1 MIRIEITSRNRYN
14 ERKNKSLV
22 ITMQLK
28 NINGGKMNRFFSKLI
43 QEIEPYVPGE
53 QPKDKKYIKLNT
65 NENPYPPSPKVLEA
79 IQKVD
84 SELKLYP
91 DPECSA
97 LRETAAQYYGLKK
110 EQVFVGNGSDEVLAF
125 CFPAFFLDKPL
136 YFPDITY
143 SFYPVYSKLFGVE
156 YENKS
161 LKEDFIIHIEDYFDN
176 NGSILIPN
184 PNAPTGEYLGLN
196 SVKEILKNNP
206 DNLVVMDEAY
216 VDFGGESCVKLIDEY
231 PNLLVIQTLSKSWSL
246 AGLRVGFALGNEEL
260 IDGLNRVKNSFNS
273 YTLDV
278 LAQVGAKAALED
290 IGYFNEIK
298 NKIMNTRDGSV
309 KALSKLGFKVLD
321 SKANFI
327 FVSHKTIDA
336 KDIFEKLKEK
346 GVLVRYFNKPR
357 INQYLRI
364 SVGTDE
370 EMEKL
375 CEALKKIINI

>member
-1 MIRIEITSRNRYN
+1 
-14 ERKNKSLV
+14 
-22 ITMQLK
+22 
-28 NINGGKMNRFFSKLI
+28 MNRFFSKLV

-65 NENPYPPSPKVLEA
+65 NENPYPPSPKVLKA
-79 IQKVD
+79 IKQVSD
-84 SELKLYP
+84 DLKLYP

-110 EQVFVGNGSDEVLAF
+110 EQIFVGNGSDEVLAF
-125 CFPAFFLDKPL
+125 CFPAFFVDKKL
-136 YFPDITY
+136 LFPDITY

-156 YENKS
+156 HENKP
-161 LKEDFIIHIEDYFDN
+161 LKAHFEIDIKDYSNTD
-176 NGSILIPN
+176 GSILLPN
-184 PNAPTGEYLGLN
+184 PNAPTGKYLELD
-196 SVKEILKNNP
+196 SIEQILKKNP
-206 DNLVVMDEAY
+206 DNIVVIDEAY
-216 VDFGGESCVKLIDEY
+216 VDFGGDSSVKLIDKY

-290 IGYFNEIK
+290 IIYFNETK
-298 NKIMNTRDGSV
+298 NKIIKTRERSV
-309 KALSKLGFKVLD
+309 QTLSRLNFEVLD

-327 FVSHKTIDA
+327 FATHKTIEA

-364 SVGTDE
+364 SIGTDE
-370 EMEKL
+370 EMERL
-375 CEALKKIINI
+375 SVALKEIVE